1 MIIAKIHNVFKN
13 LTDTEQKIASYILDF
28 PQKVVNMTAKELASA
43 CGTVPS
49 AVNRMCKSV
58 DVEGF
63 SKLKISLAT
72 AVSNE
77 DSYEKNVPFDEEDNP
92 KAIFNKVFNSGIN
105 TLKSTYQMID
115 FSKAEEIS
123 KILASAKRIFIFGV
137 GTSAVVAVDAAYRFS
152 QLNVQAYA
160 YTDILQMNV
169 MASNMKNG
177 DVAFG
182 ISHSGRTKAVVDA
195 MRSAKQAGA
204 KTVALTSFIKSLLY
218 TESDYSVS
226 VYADEKNYP
235 VEAVS
240 ARIAHMCVID
250 ALMLTIASFN
260 YEDYSK
266 HISLRN
272 AALDD
277 IRYRTCKE

>member
-1 MIIAKIHNVFKN
+1 MVIAKIHNVFQN
-13 LTDTEQKIASYILDF
+13 LTDTEQKIASYILEF
-28 PQKVVNMTAKELASA
+28 PEKIVNMTAKELASA

-49 AVNRMCKSV
+49 AVNRMCKSI

-63 SKLKISLAT
+63 AKLKISLAT
-72 AVSNE
+72 AVGKE
-77 DSYEKNVPFDEEDNP
+77 GYDEKYIPFDKEDTP
-92 KAIFNKVFNSGIN
+92 KMIFNKVFNSGIN

-115 FSKAEEIS
+115 FSKIEEIS
-123 KILASAKRIFIFGV
+123 KKFASAQRIFIFGV
-137 GTSAVVAVDAAYRFS
+137 GTSSVIAVDAAYRFS
-152 QLNVQAYA
+152 QLDVQAYA

-169 MASNMKNG
+169 MANNMKKG

-204 KTVALTSFIKSLLY
+204 TTVALTSFTKSFLY
-218 TESDYSVS
+218 TESDYSIS

-250 ALMLTIASFN
+250 ALMLTMASLN
-260 YEDYSK
+260 YEEYSK

-277 IRYRTCKE
+277 IRY